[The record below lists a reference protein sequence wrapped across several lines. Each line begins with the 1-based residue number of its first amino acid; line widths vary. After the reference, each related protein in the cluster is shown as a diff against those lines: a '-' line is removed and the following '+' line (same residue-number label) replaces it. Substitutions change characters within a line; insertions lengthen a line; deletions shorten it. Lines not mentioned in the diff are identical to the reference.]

1 MKLYNVDNAVDL
13 SSDKEEEYDFEEMAA
28 KSSKDTKS
36 KFTSFIL

>member
-13 SSDKEEEYDFEEMAA
+13 SSDKEEEYDFEEMA
-28 KSSKDTKS
+28 SQQSKDTKS